1 MIHIKYFRDEKQKF
15 QQRYLSAS
23 SKNTQSI
30 QYYYLRALGP
40 EQTRVVPRVTN
51 ENLNVNVKLEDIC
64 RNVCSYLRKS
74 PRSKNGDVDACKMCK
89 LYSIVNAAETIL
101 R

>member
-51 ENLNVNVKLEDIC
+51 QNLNVKLEDNC
-64 RNVCSYLRKS
+64 KNVRSYLQKG
-74 PRSKNGDVDACKMCK
+74 PRSLQSQKFEWIKANLQFKEQ
-89 LYSIVNAAETIL
+89 Y
-101 R
+101 